1 MISKNVKKYT
11 KEEDLRDREESNYEE
26 FYTLA
31 VKCCNG
37 YDNELEANV
46 PNVLYD
52 QIEDWL
58 SME

>member
-52 QIEDWL
+52 QMY
-58 SME
+58 SM